1 MRSKATAFALTMIA
15 VHTGVSLVHGNA
27 HGHLAIGLSAFQ
39 SAFVAIFVLLIPLVA
54 AVLLFTRW
62 RRIAGALLAVSMA
75 AGFFFG
81 IYNHFLV
88 AGHDN
93 FFEVSAAGWGNAF
106 RWTVLLLA
114 VTEALGCW
122 AGALVWKENPEV
134 QLPSNESG

>member
-1 MRSKATAFALTMIA
+1 MKSKAIVFALAMIV
-15 VHTGVSLVHGNA
+15 VHTGVSFVHGNA
-27 HGHLAIGLSAFQ
+27 HEHLAIGLANSQ
-39 SAFVAIFVLLIPLVA
+39 QAFVAIFVLILPLVA
-54 AVLLFTRW
+54 AILLFTRW

-75 AGFFFG
+75 ADFFFG

-93 FFEVSAAGWGNAF
+93 FFETSAAGWGSAF

-122 AGALVWKENPEV
+122 AGILAWKER
-134 QLPSNESG
+134 SK